1 MSLAK
6 SIGKNIGTN
15 MGKNLS
21 SKYSQNIFYHT
32 KYSATDALKSTSK
45 RAIQKTP
52 EATGD
57 LIGNENADKIIRLP
71 KTSPKNNSKTNEQE
85 ILGEKYISPQLRKKL
100 LMI

>member
-21 SKYSQNIFYHT
+21 SKYSQNVFDHI
-32 KYSATDALKSTSK
+32 KYPAIDVLTTTSK

-57 LIGNENADKIIRLP
+57 LIGNKNADKIIRLP
-71 KTSPKNNSKTNEQE
+71 KTSPKK
-85 ILGEKYISPQLRKKL
+85 
-100 LMI
+100 